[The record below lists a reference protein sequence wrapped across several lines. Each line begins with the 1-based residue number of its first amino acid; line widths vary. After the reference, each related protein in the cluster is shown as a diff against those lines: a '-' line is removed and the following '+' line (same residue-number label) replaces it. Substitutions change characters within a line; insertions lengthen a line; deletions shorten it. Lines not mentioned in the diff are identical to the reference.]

1 MRQEVEGKKNIPQ
14 MSFHQPSNTMD
25 TTHCH
30 CQCQV
35 NHIEVFNVTFQAPS
49 NSTHDLLIY
58 SSVTKMLTSEVEK
71 PIWKVR
77 FRPDVSQENNVVV
90 SKKGVFIFP
99 RLLEPVQS
107 DLDAA

>member
-1 MRQEVEGKKNIPQ
+1 
-14 MSFHQPSNTMD
+14 MSFYQTSNTMD
-25 TTHCH
+25 TIHCHCH
-30 CQCQV
+30 CQD

-71 PIWKVR
+71 PIWKVH
-77 FRPDVSQENNVVV
+77 FRSDKSQENNVVI
-90 SKKGVFIFP
+90 SKKGIFIFT
-99 RLLEPVQS
+99 RLLEPAQS